1 VYVGHWD
8 PGLTAWLSRGRGEG
22 AVVGASLMAELIR
35 RDASLDRSGVLR
47 LCEMVARLLNEP
59 S

>member
-1 VYVGHWD
+1 
-8 PGLTAWLSRGRGEG
+8 
-22 AVVGASLMAELIR
+22 VVGASLMAELIR